1 MKYEHIAII
10 TVAIIGF
17 ITNLLAGS
25 FNLNAFFRQTIEIEN
40 ATAWQATE
48 AHAAPFTPIDGIG
61 TKVKFKINF
70 TITPKS
76 QRYCWYP

>member
-40 ATAWQATE
+40 ATA
-48 AHAAPFTPIDGIG
+48 
-61 TKVKFKINF
+61 
-70 TITPKS
+70 
-76 QRYCWYP
+76 